1 MGQWLILK
9 IYGYLGIGPLISIS
23 WGNRVLYI
31 LLKTQILEIVLDPF
45 FERVSVLLPQ
55 GL

>member
-31 LLKTQILEIVLDPF
+31 LKTQILEIVLDPF